1 MDRSIVTKT
10 IILILTGLLLLSVS
24 LWVIYMKHK
33 ERFAMEPASFEKKVT
48 AAWPISGGDSQLTG
62 FTMQIPANPEVL
74 WRYRAGAGV
83 NAGPVSDNGRL
94 FFGDNEKTFYC
105 LDLNTGKLIW
115 KTEIPGGVTA
125 SALLVDGLCYF
136 GSSEGIFYAVSV
148 KDGSIIWTFNIKE
161 QINGSANS
169 FKIEDKLYI
178 VFGGYDFKLHCLQAK
193 TGREVWSVSTAN
205 YINGAP
211 AISNGK
217 IIFGGCDGFLRF
229 VDAATGDEVGKI
241 KLKSYIP
248 ASPAVYGIYVYA
260 AVYDNKLFSFEI
272 SDKEENWAYSSKK
285 DSGPFVASPA
295 VNKDYVVIAERNG
308 TVTFVNREDG
318 LSSGSFK
325 VSGEITVRPVVSD
338 SQCLVAD
345 KDGYVYIYDI
355 PSGKRAWRYQAGPG
369 IEAQPAVCG
378 DKIIIADNDGN
389 ITVFKGTK

>member
-1 MDRSIVTKT
+1 
-10 IILILTGLLLLSVS
+10 
-24 LWVIYMKHK
+24 
-33 ERFAMEPASFEKKVT
+33 MEPASFEKSVS
-48 AAWPISGGDSQLTG
+48 ASWPIAGGDSQLTG
-62 FTMQIPANPEVL
+62 FTMQIPAKPKVL
-74 WRYRAGAGV
+74 WRYRAVSGI

-105 LDLNTGKLIW
+105 LDLDTGKLIW

-125 SALLVDGLCYF
+125 SALLVDGLCCF
-136 GSSEGIFYAVSV
+136 GSSAGVFYAVSA
-148 KDGSIIWTFNIKE
+148 KDGSIKWTFNIKE

-169 FKIEDKLYI
+169 FKIEENIYL

-193 TGREVWSVSTAN
+193 NGREVWSVSTAN

-229 VDAATGDEVGKI
+229 VDAATGNEAGKV

-248 ASPAVYGIYVYA
+248 ASPAVCDINVYV
-260 AVYDNKLFSFEI
+260 AVYDNKVYAFEI
-272 SDKEENWAYSSKK
+272 GGKDENWVYSSSK
-285 DSGPFVASPA
+285 DSGPFLASPA

-308 TVTFVNREDG
+308 TVTFINREDG
-318 LSSGSFK
+318 MSSGRFK
-325 VSGEITVRPVVSD
+325 VSGEISVRPVISD

-355 PSGKRAWRYQAGPG
+355 PSGKRVWRYQIGPG
-369 IEAQPAVCG
+369 VEAQPAVCG